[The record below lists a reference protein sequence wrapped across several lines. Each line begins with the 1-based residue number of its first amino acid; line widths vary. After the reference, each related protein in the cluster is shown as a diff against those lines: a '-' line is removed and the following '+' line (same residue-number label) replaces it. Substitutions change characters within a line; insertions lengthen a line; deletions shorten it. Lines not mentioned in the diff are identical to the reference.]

1 MGERV
6 RIQREA
12 AFVAVKRAPVARP
25 GLRPT
30 AAQKKYLSLG
40 LDQPGG
46 KLPLFDRN
54 GAGIDRK
61 TVGSCLAKGWAEP
74 WFANPTKPDW
84 MVCKLTPAGY
94 AVLGQTKPAPAGG
107 A

>member
-1 MGERV
+1 MS
-6 RIQREA
+6 EA
-12 AFVAVKRAPVARP
+12 VNVPVKREGAVRP
-25 GLRPT
+25 SLRPT
-30 AAQKKYLSLG
+30 VAQRNYLQLG

-61 TVGSCLAKGWAEP
+61 TVESCIAKGWAEP

-84 MVCKLTPAGY
+84 LVCKLTLAGY
-94 AVLGQTKPAPAGG
+94 AVLGKAPPAGAGG

>member
-1 MGERV
+1 MVHRRRLLSE
-6 RIQREA
+6 
-12 AFVAVKRAPVARP
+12 AVKVPVKRSDDGRPSLRA
-25 GLRPT
+25 T
-30 AAQKKYLSLG
+30 AAQKRYLSLG

-61 TVGSCLAKGWAEP
+61 TVESCIAKGWAEP

-84 MVCKLTPAGY
+84 LVCKLTPAGY
-94 AVLGQTKPAPAGG
+94 AVLGKSRPAGG
-107 A
+107 DGP